1 MTATS
6 PSRRAVLIDVGGV
19 LMPDDLTAAAT
30 FWGGRLGIPPHA
42 FLAAVFAGSD
52 DHVLIGRTSEVAW
65 WRIIA
70 DRLHVGED
78 VVAAI
83 RHDLTV
89 RQTWD
94 TDLLTGLRRVRDRA
108 TIAIVSNAWPD
119 MRESI
124 ADAGWDFADAII
136 LSCDVGYA
144 KPDVRI
150 YETALHSI
158 GVDAGDALFI
168 DDTPGHVET
177 ARSLGMT
184 GHIHTHTGET
194 LDRIEHFVQSQGPG
208 GPPT

>member
-30 FWGGRLGIPPHA
+30 FWGGRLGMPPRA

-65 WRIIA
+65 WRII
-70 DRLHVGED
+70 
-78 VVAAI
+78 
-83 RHDLTV
+83 
-89 RQTWD
+89 
-94 TDLLTGLRRVRDRA
+94 
-108 TIAIVSNAWPD
+108 
-119 MRESI
+119 
-124 ADAGWDFADAII
+124 
-136 LSCDVGYA
+136 GYA

-150 YETALHSI
+150 YETALHRI

-168 DDTPGHVET
+168 DDTPVHVET

-184 GHIHTHTGET
+184 GHLHTHTGET